1 MVSKPL
7 DVLRKGLEHLQNH
20 VKAQAVMDLD
30 AHNTTDC
37 NDADDPGP
45 IKSSP
50 THTKALQ
57 VHSNQIPARIGE
69 IGVSSGRLR
78 RL

>member
-57 VHSNQIPARIGE
+57 AITLMITDPVAQNLNDFS
-69 IGVSSGRLR
+69 GV
-78 RL
+78 